1 MTGDHAI
8 VKPRGDAGQRLFDE
22 KPVCY
27 KYRQSSKMHE
37 RIE

>member
-1 MTGDHAI
+1 MTVHQAI

-27 KYRQSSKMHE
+27 KYRQSSTSHE